1 MSVCLAEVY
10 LGTQV
15 FWFVQFHIYCLKW
28 VSALQKSIL
37 EHRFSG
43 LFNFIFIVL
52 NERLPC
58 GSLSWNIGFS
68 GLFNFIFIVWN
79 EGLPWGIACWEKIC
93 SVLILSQLLSLT
105 SYFRGKFQEGR
116 FFFGKGMFIQ
126 CTSPMAN
133 YICERFFWHGVNVFS
148 NLYWQLPKSWRNPK
162 HV

>member
-1 MSVCLAEVY
+1 ML
-10 LGTQV
+10 
-15 FWFVQFHIYCLKW
+15 
-28 VSALQKSIL
+28 
-37 EHRFSG
+37 
-43 LFNFIFIVL
+43 
-52 NERLPC
+52 
-58 GSLSWNIGFS
+58 S

-133 YICERFFWHGVNVFS
+133 YMCERFFWHGVNVFS
-148 NLYWQLPKSWRNPK
+148 NMYYYCHGMFGIVFCSVLQLLDCSPAFCHLCAAMAVRTPQKRRPAEEHALFSSQKVAWMAFDCLL
-162 HV
+162 HVVGLC